1 MIRNS
6 IFLLIVLIAVS
17 SCDQTS
23 ENSPTENLST
33 ENLSIENL
41 PTENSPTENSSSK
54 TSIQSEFVVLDK
66 FGQEVNEFSVGEEIT
81 LELRVKNTENFALEY
96 SFTSPGYSIE
106 VTQGDTSVWS
116 ANYGFSYVQ
125 VVQNASIG
133 ALQNKTITNKWNTV
147 DNDGNQVSPGNY
159 TITAR
164 IAYFV
169 NGEVIAAPSPVKIVL
184 N

>member
-23 ENSPTENLST
+23 ESSST
-33 ENLSIENL
+33 KDL
-41 PTENSPTENSSSK
+41 SSK

-66 FGQEVNEFSVGEEIT
+66 FGQEVNVFSVGEEIT
-81 LELRVKNTENFALEY
+81 FELRVKNTENFSLDY

-106 VTQGDTSVWS
+106 VTESDTPVWS
-116 ANYGFSYVQ
+116 ANYGLSFAQ
-125 VVQNASIG
+125 VVTNATIG
-133 ALQNKTITNKWNTV
+133 ALQNKTITKKWNTV
-147 DNDGNQVSPGNY
+147 DNDGIQVSPGNY
-159 TITAR
+159 TITPG

-169 NGEVIAAPSPVKIVL
+169 NGEAIAAPSPVDIVL